1 MIMACLDTTILVDLL
16 RRQPD
21 ALETL
26 KRLEDSGED
35 IATTPVNLM
44 EIYVGAYRSGRTEEN
59 MEEAE
64 RLIDNLTLL
73 ELGREESRVCA
84 SIISKMLSEGE
95 PIGTM
100 DVIAGCV
107 ALSHGETMVTRNA
120 RHYRRIEG
128 LNIETY

>member
-1 MIMACLDTTILVDLL
+1 MVCLDTTILVDLL
-16 RRQPD
+16 RRQPS
-21 ALETL
+21 ALEKL

-35 IATTPVNLM
+35 ITTTPVNII
-44 EIYVGAYRSGRTEEN
+44 EIYVGAYRSERIGEN
-59 MEEAE
+59 MEKAE

-73 ELGREESRVCA
+73 ELGREESRFCA
-84 SIISKMLSEGE
+84 STISNMLSDGE

-107 ALSHGETMVTRNA
+107 ALSHGEAMVTRNA